1 MARPRVQPVTIGP
14 SGPGAPGAGGGL
26 AVAPVRFGAER
37 LSLIAGPCVLEDEGM
52 AIEVARELVRV
63 TGALGIPF
71 VFKASYAKANRS
83 AAASYRGPGLDQGLA
98 ALARVRDAAGV
109 PITSDVH
116 ETEEVPE
123 AAAVLDLLQIPAF
136 LCRQTALIEAA
147 GASGK
152 PVHIK
157 KGQFLDPASMARA
170 VEKARGAGAPGVIVT
185 ERGSTFGYGDLVVDF
200 RAFGVMAGFGC
211 PVFYDATH
219 SVQRPGGEVTGGQ
232 REFIPLL
239 ARAAVAAGV
248 DGIFL
253 ETHPDPA
260 RARSDRECQ
269 WPLAQVEPFLRSLLK
284 IRAAIADTVT
294 MEELR
299 A

>member
-1 MARPRVQPVTIGP
+1 MRPP
-14 SGPGAPGAGGGL
+14 
-26 AVAPVRFGAER
+26 VAPVPIGRVRFGPDR

-52 AIEVARELVRV
+52 ALEVARELARI
-63 TGALGIPF
+63 TSLLEIPF
-71 VFKASYAKANRS
+71 VFKASYTKANRS
-83 AAASYRGPGLDQGLA
+83 AAGSYRGPGLEPGLA
-98 ALARVRDAAGV
+98 ALSRVRDAAGV

-136 LCRQTALIEAA
+136 LCRQTSLIEAA

-152 PVHIK
+152 PVHLK
-157 KGQFLDPASMARA
+157 KGQFLDPASMGHA

-185 ERGSTFGYGDLVVDF
+185 ERGTTFGYGDLVVDF
-200 RAFGVMAGFGC
+200 RGFAVMAAFGC
-211 PVFYDATH
+211 PVFFDATH
-219 SVQRPGGEVTGGQ
+219 SVQRPGGAETGGQ

-239 ARAAVAAGV
+239 ARAAVASGV

-260 RARSDRECQ
+260 RAKSDRECQ
-269 WPLAQVEPFLRSLLK
+269 WPLAQVEPLLRSLLK
-284 IRAAIADTVT
+284 IRAAAADTVK
-294 MEELR
+294 MEAQR

>member
-1 MARPRVQPVTIGP
+1 MWPVNIGEPQAR
-14 SGPGAPGAGGGL
+14 GAT
-26 AVAPVRFGAER
+26 RFGAER

-52 AIEVARELVRV
+52 ATEVARELARI
-63 TGALGIPF
+63 TASLGMPF
-71 VFKASYAKANRS
+71 VFKASYSKANRS
-83 AAASYRGPGLDQGLA
+83 AAASPRGPGLEAGLA
-98 ALARVRDAAGV
+98 TLARVRDAAGV

-116 ETEEVPE
+116 ETDEVPE

-136 LCRQTALIEAA
+136 LCRQTALLEAA

-157 KGQFLDPASMARA
+157 KGQFLDPASMGRA
-170 VEKARGAGAPGVIVT
+170 VEKARNAGAPGIIVT
-185 ERGSTFGYGDLVVDF
+185 ERGTTFGYGDLVVDF
-200 RAFGVMAGFGC
+200 RAFAVMAAFGC
-211 PVFYDATH
+211 PVFFDATH
-219 SVQRPGGEVTGGQ
+219 SVQRPGGETTSGQ

-253 ETHPDPA
+253 ETHPEPA
-260 RARSDRECQ
+260 RAQSDRETQ
-269 WPLAQVEPFLRSLLK
+269 WPLAEVEPLLRSLLK
-284 IRAAIADTVT
+284 IREAAADTMK
-294 MEELR
+294 MEAQR

>member
-1 MARPRVQPVTIGP
+1 MRP
-14 SGPGAPGAGGGL
+14 S
-26 AVAPVRFGAER
+26 VAPVPIGKVRFGADR

-52 AIEVARELVRV
+52 ALEVARELCRV
-63 TGALGIPF
+63 TALLDMPF
-71 VFKASYAKANRS
+71 VFKASYSKANRS
-83 AAASYRGPGLDQGLA
+83 AAASYRGPGLEPGLA
-98 ALARVRDAAGV
+98 ALARIRDAAGV
-109 PITSDVH
+109 PVTSDVH

-123 AAAVLDLLQIPAF
+123 AAAVLDLIQIPAF
-136 LCRQTALIEAA
+136 LCRQTSLIEAA

-152 PVHIK
+152 PVHLK
-157 KGQFLDPASMARA
+157 KGQFLDPASMGRA
-170 VEKARGAGAPGVIVT
+170 VEKARQAGAPGVIVT
-185 ERGSTFGYGDLVVDF
+185 ERGTTFGYGDLVVDF
-200 RAFGVMAGFGC
+200 RGFGIMAGFGC
-211 PVFYDATH
+211 PVFFDATH
-219 SVQRPGGEVTGGQ
+219 SVQRPGGVETGGQ

-269 WPLAQVEPFLRSLLK
+269 WPLAQVEPLLRSLLK
-284 IRAAIADTVT
+284 IRAAAADTVK
-294 MEELR
+294 MEAQR

>member
-1 MARPRVQPVTIGP
+1 MRPPIAPVLIG
-14 SGPGAPGAGGGL
+14 G
-26 AVAPVRFGAER
+26 VRFGGQH

-52 AIEVARELVRV
+52 GLEVANELVRI
-63 TGALGIPF
+63 TSLLEIPF
-71 VFKASYAKANRS
+71 VFKASYSKANRS
-83 AAASYRGPGLDQGLA
+83 ASGSYRGPGLEPGLA
-98 ALARVRDAAGV
+98 ALARIRDAAGV
-109 PITSDVH
+109 PVTSDVH

-136 LCRQTALIEAA
+136 LCRQTSLIEAA

-152 PVHIK
+152 PVHLK
-157 KGQFLDPASMARA
+157 KGQFLDPASMGRA

-185 ERGSTFGYGDLVVDF
+185 ERGTTFGYGDLVVDF
-200 RAFGVMAGFGC
+200 RSFAVMAGFGC
-211 PVFYDATH
+211 PVFFDATH
-219 SVQRPGGEVTGGQ
+219 SVQRPGGAETGGQ

-239 ARAAVAAGV
+239 ARAAVASGV

-260 RARSDRECQ
+260 KAKSDRDCQ
-269 WPLAQVEPFLRSLLK
+269 WPLAQVEQLLRSLLK
-284 IRAAIADTVT
+284 IRIAAADTVR
-294 MEELR
+294 MEAQR

>member
-1 MARPRVQPVTIGP
+1 MRP
-14 SGPGAPGAGGGL
+14 S
-26 AVAPVRFGAER
+26 VAPVSIGKALFGDDR

-52 AIEVARELVRV
+52 ALEVARELSRI
-63 TGALGIPF
+63 TTLLEIPF

-83 AAASYRGPGLDQGLA
+83 ASASYRGPGLEPGLT
-98 ALARVRDAAGV
+98 ALARIRDAAGV

-136 LCRQTALIEAA
+136 LCRQTSLIEAA

-152 PVHIK
+152 PVHLK

-185 ERGSTFGYGDLVVDF
+185 ERGTTFGYGDLVVDF
-200 RAFGVMAGFGC
+200 RGFHIMAGFGC
-211 PVFYDATH
+211 PVFFDVTH
-219 SVQRPGGEVTGGQ
+219 SVQRPGGAETGGQ

-253 ETHPDPA
+253 ETHPEPA
-260 RARSDRECQ
+260 KARSDRDCQ
-269 WPLAQVEPFLRSLLK
+269 WPLSQVEPLLRSLLK
-284 IRAAIADTVT
+284 IRAAAADTVK
-294 MEELR
+294 MEAQR